1 MIKKYNLDSSL
12 VNYIDNLGMG
22 VEARGALG
30 GTVYYVEGN
39 AGNDK
44 WDGLSIDKP
53 FKTLA
58 KAISVSNIDIN
69 RRGRWAKRNTIYLF
83 SDTTTESLVAFPN
96 KCDVVGCGSYDAN
109 TKPGI
114 TGLHAPVNTGNW
126 GTRFFNTWFKA
137 TKVASPIITLASTSS
152 GFQAIGC
159 TFDGSAGTV
168 TLGISQTASPFMKV
182 IDCDFFGAF
191 ATGYIAQ
198 GTGETA
204 GTVIEKCRMSGSSG
218 YGIKN
223 VTGTTSSYP
232 SYIKDNIIAVTTTGI
247 CLDDDANSGAG
258 IWHTIGNR
266 CCNGATLTNYAGRTG
281 ICDINEDLAI
291 DNIFTGADI
300 SVRVP
305 LLVVA

>member
-1 MIKKYNLDSSL
+1 MIKKRNLDPSL

-22 VEARGALG
+22 VEERGALG

-39 AGNDK
+39 AGNDA
-44 WDGLSIDKP
+44 WDGLSVDYP

-83 SDTTTESLVAFPN
+83 ADTTTEDLVVFPN

-114 TGLHAPVNTGNW
+114 TGHHVPANSGNY
-126 GTRFFNTWFKA
+126 GTRFYNVWFKA
-137 TKVASPIITLASTSS
+137 KVAAGPIVTLANTTS
-152 GFQAIGC
+152 GCQFIGC
-159 TFDGSAGTV
+159 TFDGSVGTV
-168 TLGISQTASPFMKV
+168 TLGIQQTASPFMKV
-182 IDCDFFGAF
+182 IDCDFFGPF
-191 ATGYIAQ
+191 ATGYILQ
-198 GTGETA
+198 GTGESA
-204 GTVIEKCRMSGSSG
+204 GTVIEGCRMSGSSG

-223 VTGTTSSYP
+223 VTGTTSLYP
-232 SYIKDNIIAVTTTGI
+232 SYIKDNVIAVSTTGI
-247 CLDDDANSGAG
+247 CLDDEANSGTG

-266 CCNGATLTNYAGRTG
+266 VMNAATLTNYAGRTG
-281 ICDINEDLAI
+281 IVDLNEDLAV
-291 DNIFTGADI
+291 DNICTGADI

-305 LLVVA
+305 VIITS